1 MLSCF
6 INNYS
11 PSENYSHSEIQE
23 IIKSRRNVLCFYAKE
38 TKQQRCALAID
49 FDRYDQK
56 DCSVPLHIFSDKE
69 IWALSITQCKDLQ
82 NAYNKSKIGK
92 DIIVIYTDRICK
104 GWFSM
109 KFELGKYANAI
120 SSK

>member
-23 IIKSRRNVLCFYAKE
+23 IIKSRRNVLCFYAKK
-38 TKQQRCALAID
+38 TRQQRCALGID
-49 FDRYDQK
+49 FDGYDQK
-56 DCSVPLHIFSDKE
+56 DCSAPLHILLDDE
-69 IWALSITQCKDLQ
+69 ILTLSLTQGEELQ
-82 NAYNKSKIGK
+82 NAYKKSKIGK
-92 DIIVIYTDRICK
+92 DIIVIYTDRSCK

-109 KFELGKYANAI
+109 EFELGKYTHAI
-120 SSK
+120 S

>member
-6 INNYS
+6 VDIYS
-11 PSENYSHSEIQE
+11 PSETYSHSEIQK

-38 TKQQRCALAID
+38 TRQQRCALAID

-56 DCSVPLHIFSDKE
+56 DSSVPLHILSDKE
-69 IWALSITQCKDLQ
+69 IWALSLTQGEELQ

-92 DIIVIYTDRICK
+92 DIIIIYADRNCK

-109 KFELGKYANAI
+109 KFELGKYTNAI
-120 SSK
+120 S